1 MKKIF
6 IILFV
11 FISTAAF
18 AQEIKIGT
26 VAPAGS
32 AWETTLK
39 EIASEWTRISGGEIS
54 VKIYSGGTVGDE
66 EDIIRKIKLGRLNA
80 AALTS
85 QGIKSIS
92 NDLFALSIP
101 MLVKDDK
108 EFEYVF
114 EKIKPQFDKKLE
126 ENGFVPLGWTMTGWV
141 KWFTKSKVLYP
152 DDLKQIK
159 LAVDNTDDKIIQIW
173 QNIGFKVI
181 PLSLSDLMS
190 GIYSGMAEGTYI
202 TPYAANAM
210 GLAEYTPFMLDL
222 EIAPVYGLLTISDRT
237 WRKVK
242 DSYKPLLIK
251 RTGEILN
258 QFYGKITVIENEGL
272 DVMKQKGLVSVP
284 VTPEAV
290 KAWEKIVEDGVKLFV
305 DESISTSLFTEIK
318 KYINEYRQK

>member
-18 AQEIKIGT
+18 TQEIKIGT

-85 QGIKSIS
+85 QGIKNIS

-101 MLVKDDK
+101 MLVKDDE

-126 ENGFVPLGWTMTGWV
+126 ENGFVPLGWAMTGWV
-141 KWFTKSKVLYP
+141 KWFTKSKILYP

-159 LAVDNTDDKIIQIW
+159 VAVDNTDDKIIQIW

-210 GLAEYTPFMLDL
+210 GLAEYTPFMLEL

-237 WRKVK
+237 WRRVN

-251 RTGEILN
+251 RTGEILD

-272 DVMKQKGLVSVP
+272 KVMKQKGLVSVP

-290 KAWEKIVEDGVKLFV
+290 KAWEKIVEDGVTLFV
-305 DESISTSLFTEIK
+305 DETISTSIYAEIK
-318 KYINEYRQK
+318 KYINEYRRK

>member
-6 IILFV
+6 IFLFILL
-11 FISTAAF
+11 SAAVF

-32 AWETTLK
+32 AWETTIK

-101 MLVKDDK
+101 MLVKDDD
-108 EFEYVF
+108 EFNYVF
-114 EKIKPQFDKKLE
+114 EKIEPLFNKKME
-126 ENGFVPLGWTMTGWV
+126 ENGFVPLGWAMTGWV
-141 KWFTKSKVLYP
+141 KWFTKSEVVYP
-152 DDLKQIK
+152 DDLMQIK
-159 LAVDNTDDKIIQIW
+159 LAVDNSDDKVIKIW
-173 QNIGFKVI
+173 QSIGFKVI

-190 GIYSGMAEGTYI
+190 GIYSGMADGTYI

-210 GLAEYTPFMLDL
+210 GIAEYTPYMLDL
-222 EIAPVYGLLTISDRT
+222 QIAPVYGVLTISDRT
-237 WRKVK
+237 WKKVN
-242 DSYKPLLIK
+242 DSYKPLLLK

-272 DVMKQKGLVSVP
+272 KIMKQKGLVSVP
-284 VTPEAV
+284 ITPDAAKE
-290 KAWEKIVEDGVKLFV
+290 WDKIVEDGVGLFV
-305 DESISTSLFTEIK
+305 KESISPSLYSEIK
-318 KYINEYRQK
+318 KYINEYRKK